1 MTHKDTITP
10 TLAPMFK
17 KILLAAIIIA
27 SAATI
32 ISISA
37 TPNHLSMEHMTDNEL
52 KDKIDSLARLE
63 QPLTAA
69 PFIAEAKRERPQHMT
84 PNGCST

>member
-10 TLAPMFK
+10 TLAPMIK
-17 KILLAAIIIA
+17 KILLAAIIIIA

-37 TPNHLSMEHMTDNEL
+37 TPNHLSMEHMTDKEL
-52 KDKIDSLARLE
+52 KAKIDSLPALSN
-63 QPLTAA
+63 L
-69 PFIAEAKRERPQHMT
+69 
-84 PNGCST
+84 